1 MKAETEKVT
10 LNMNSMDLAYIDLL
24 VEQGYY
30 QNRTDFLKKAV
41 SSQLETKETAI
52 SEAISQ
58 LKSRKTIS
66 IGVVYI
72 DGEFSEAEIQPA
84 EELVVVGFLMIDKRA
99 AIAEMKQHY
108 SKITVYGVVKASTE
122 IKQAYQL

>member
-84 EELVVVGFLMIDKRA
+84 EELVVVGFLMIDKKA
-99 AIAEMKQHY
+99 AIAEMKRHY